1 MIKVFDKLKILFIE
15 DSENDAVLMTHYLK
29 SIFKEVLF
37 TRIETKEEIE
47 LALKNEDW
55 DIIIIDNALPQLTA
69 FEAINQI
76 KKMNVD
82 KPMIC
87 TSGTELLDIKER
99 CLEEGA
105 LAFITK
111 NDKEN
116 FINTIVNIIKEKY
129 E

>member
-1 MIKVFDKLKILFIE
+1 MFDKLKILFIE

-99 CLEEGA
+99 C
-105 LAFITK
+105 
-111 NDKEN
+111 
-116 FINTIVNIIKEKY
+116 
-129 E
+129 